1 MMYDGLR
8 NTGDLF
14 LLFHRLPY
22 DFELDLPTP
31 LGPGVYLDYTPHD
44 VLASVDPPALA
55 DYVLP
60 GYNLPGMPITNCC
73 LRAESRYCDKD
84 SPKPKDLL
92 FLVILGLRL
101 QAPISIEV
109 AGKFELGCEDD
120 PIKEPESF
128 GMLSSW
134 HPLSEKEYT
143 TKDIEKTQ
151 KIVNKIIRLGM
162 LHEKSLMSAII
173 LFSHASCGF
182 AESLQLAYLGLFS
195 ALEALFF
202 PKGNKAKSLAKR
214 TASFLSSFDGDGS
227 LESWVKNQ
235 YMHGRSELAHG
246 IQDVNPWIK
255 LRKSK
260 HDSYGKLH
268 EVVRLSLLGF
278 LSLQT
283 SEIVNLTK
291 QSGNRL
297 QQELDSLPP
306 AKGTFIEGQGMWLG

>member
-1 MMYDGLR
+1 MYESLR
-8 NTGDLF
+8 NAGDLF

-22 DFELDLPTP
+22 DFELDLPTR

-55 DYVLP
+55 DYILP
-60 GYNLPGMPITNCC
+60 GYNLPGRPITNCC
-73 LRAESRYCDKD
+73 LRAESRYCDKN

-109 AGKFELGCEDD
+109 AGKFELGSGDD
-120 PIKEPESF
+120 PIKEPEAF
-128 GMLSSW
+128 GILSSW
-134 HPLSEKEYT
+134 HPISDKKYT
-143 TKDIEKTQ
+143 TKDIEKTE

-162 LHEKSLMSAII
+162 LHEKGLMSAII

-182 AESLQLAYLGLFS
+182 SKSLQLAYLGLFS
-195 ALEALFF
+195 ALEALFV

-214 TASFLSSFDGDGS
+214 VASFLSSFDLDGS
-227 LESWVKNQ
+227 LESWLKSQ
-235 YMHGRSELAHG
+235 YIHGRSQLSHG
-246 IQDVNPWIK
+246 IQDVNPWMK

-268 EVVRLSLLGF
+268 EIVRLSLLGF

-283 SEIVNLTK
+283 SEIVSLTK
-291 QSGNRL
+291 QTGNKL
-297 QQELDSLPP
+297 QQDLDTLPP
-306 AKGTFIEGQGMWLG
+306 AKGTFLDSQGMWLG